1 MKRMGTGW
9 ILAAAL
15 MLGLTTSL
23 LPATAQAGCGCDHPA
38 PAWAPVMPAFAF
50 PGGKIRLDGEGAAFQ
65 KNRTYTVAFAQPFRP
80 LTVLVTATNE
90 RSLDVV
96 VPAGLMSGPV
106 SIRVT
111 AKSFD
116 KTYGKELFT
125 ALPLPRQLPAGDAI
139 VAVNDYLG
147 AVAQDGTLLIPF
159 DVSQIA
165 DAEQLALVMTSL
177 PLRFGPDEVAFYNK
191 HGVDLTL
198 FTLDV
203 ADPTER
209 QWGSYFGWD
218 VETDA
223 GLVQTVF
230 DHKVVQSLA
239 TSRES
244 DVLTYWRHEFH
255 TYNTAHTAGG
265 SHVVDANGFHPDGTF
280 HIDHDYLILAIDT
293 AGQLSPGRK
302 MFDLLV
308 TTAVTEAPIEPDAMA
323 LRLDDAQAYAE
334 RSGVFT
340 DLMLSLGTTTTSD
353 QTKQAL
359 KNAETD
365 GTSYDS
371 VKLTAQ

>member
-1 MKRMGTGW
+1 MKRTRTHW
-9 ILAAAL
+9 ILAAGL
-15 MLGLTTSL
+15 MLGLATTL
-23 LPATAQAGCGCDHPA
+23 LAAPAQAGCGCDHPA

-50 PGGKIRLDGEGAAFQ
+50 PGGRIRLDGEGAAFQ

-80 LTVLVTATNE
+80 ISVLVTATNE
-90 RSLDVV
+90 RSLDVI
-96 VPAGLMSGPV
+96 VPAGLTSGPV

-111 AKSFD
+111 AKNFD

-147 AVAQDGTLLIPF
+147 AVAQDGTLLVPF
-159 DVSQIA
+159 DLSQIA
-165 DAEQLALVMTSL
+165 DAEQLALVMTNL
-177 PLRFGPDEVAFYNK
+177 PLRFGADDVTFYNK

-230 DHKVVQSLA
+230 DHKVVQNLA
-239 TSRES
+239 TDRES

-265 SHVVDANGFHPDGTF
+265 SHVVDANGFHSDGTF

-323 LRLDDAQAYAE
+323 LRLDDAQTYAE

-340 DLMLSLGTTTTSD
+340 DLMLSLGNTSTSD
-353 QTKQAL
+353 QTRQAL
-359 KNAETD
+359 KKEETT
-365 GTSYDS
+365 TSYDS
-371 VKLTAQ
+371 VTLTAQ

>member
-1 MKRMGTGW
+1 MKRMRTGW

-23 LPATAQAGCGCDHPA
+23 LAAPAQAGCGCDHPA

-50 PGGKIRLDGEGAAFQ
+50 PGGKIRLDGDGVSFKKSA
-65 KNRTYTVAFAQPFRP
+65 TYTVEFLRP
-80 LTVLVTATNE
+80 LSPLKVTVTAKNT
-90 RSLDVV
+90 RSIDVV
-96 VPAGLMSGPV
+96 VPAGMMAGPIA
-106 SIRVT
+106 IRVT
-111 AKSFD
+111 GKGFD

-159 DVSQIA
+159 DLTQIA
-165 DAEQLALVMTSL
+165 DAEQLALVMTNL
-177 PLRFGPDEVAFYNK
+177 PLRFGPDDVIFYNK

-239 TSRES
+239 TDSES

-280 HIDHDYLILAIDT
+280 HIDHDYLILAVDT
-293 AGQLSPGRK
+293 AGQLKPGSK
-302 MFDLLV
+302 LFDLLV
-308 TTAVTEAPIEPDAMA
+308 TTAVTETPIEPDVMA
-323 LRLDDAQAYAE
+323 ARLDDAQAYAE
-334 RSGVFT
+334 RSGAFT
-340 DLMLSLGTTTTSD
+340 DLMLSFGSTTTSD
-353 QTKQAL
+353 QTKQAQ
-359 KNAETD
+359 KSD
-365 GTSYDS
+365 GTNSTSYDS